1 MIGGYAG
8 QILRVNLATRTCTV
22 EPLDPQ
28 VARDWVG
35 GAGLGARYLLN
46 EVDPAA
52 AWDSPDNKIFIFTG
66 PFAGTKVSGS
76 GTIGVVTKGVLTGG
90 AASSQANGF
99 MGAYLKFCGYDGIIL
114 EGQADEWTWLWIDEA
129 GTPELLD
136 ARDLLGVDQ
145 WDLRD
150 VVAEK
155 MGRKMPLTSVF
166 GIGQAGEHL
175 VKFATIGGDH
185 GHVAAHNGVGAVMGA
200 KRLKAIG
207 VARGKRPVPVAN
219 PELYSSA
226 AKTLKEEN
234 NATPV
239 AQGIGDWGTA
249 GGISGLHKVGILPV
263 RNYTTSIFPEH
274 EKLTGQYLR
283 QNFKVKAHPCWAC
296 GLRDHC
302 EFIEVTEGPYTGF
315 KGEEPE
321 YEGMASMG
329 SQVGVQDP
337 GAAVM
342 LANMCDRWGIDVN
355 EAGWVLGWAI
365 ECAEAGLFSREF
377 LNGHDLRWG
386 NAEAIRAVME
396 DLVFR
401 RGAAGNL
408 LAEGTRLAAE
418 VSSPEA
424 RARAVY
430 TKKGNTP
437 RTHDHRAA
445 WWELLDT
452 VVSSTGTIES
462 SGRKAQPEQH
472 GIEPVRDPFSWE
484 QIANQQGRLNGRR
497 LFEDTL
503 GVCQFTAYHADWMVE
518 TLKGLTGWD
527 EFTVETAM
535 TVGRRAV
542 NALRVFNCGCGI
554 TAASEYPSERYGSSP
569 VDGPAQGTSVLANWH
584 AMRSRYY
591 ELNGWHREN
600 GKPLP
605 ETLERLGLG
614 EFAAAIW
621 GEAAGDD

>member
-1 MIGGYAG
+1 MLSGYAG
-8 QILRVNLATRTCTV
+8 QILRVNLTKLTCTT

-28 VARDWVG
+28 VAHDWVG
-35 GAGLGARYLLN
+35 GVGLGARCLVR
-46 EVDPAA
+46 EVSPEVS
-52 AWDSPDNKIFIFTG
+52 WDSPDNKIFIFTG
-66 PFAGTKVSGS
+66 PFAGTRVSGS
-76 GTIGVVTKGVLTGG
+76 GTIGVVTKGCLTDGS
-90 AASSQANGF
+90 ASSQANGF

-114 EGQADEWTWLWIDEA
+114 EGQAPDWTWLWIDEQ
-129 GTPELLD
+129 GTPALLD

-175 VKFATIGGDH
+175 VRFATIGGDH

-207 VARGKRPVPVAN
+207 VARGKKAIPIVN
-219 PELYSSA
+219 SDLYNSA
-226 AKTLKEEN
+226 ARTLKEEN

-239 AQGIGDWGTA
+239 AQGIGEWGTA
-249 GGISGLHKVGILPV
+249 GGIAGLHKVGILPV
-263 RNYTTSIFPEH
+263 RNYTTCIFPEH
-274 EKLTGQYLR
+274 EVLTGQHLR
-283 QNFKVKAHPCWAC
+283 TRFKVKAHPCWAC

-302 EFIEVTEGPYTGF
+302 ELMEVTEGPYTGF

-329 SQVGVQDP
+329 SQIGVTDP

-355 EAGWVLGWAI
+355 EAGWVLGWVI
-365 ECAEAGLFSREF
+365 ECYEAGIFTREQ
-377 LNGHDLRWG
+377 LGGHDMRWG
-386 NAEAIRAVME
+386 NAEAARVLLE
-396 DLVFR
+396 DICHR
-401 RGAAGNL
+401 RGPAGQW
-408 LAEGTRLAAE
+408 LAEGVKRAAE
-418 VSSPEA
+418 ASPPAA
-424 RARAVY
+424 RSRAVY

-472 GIEPVRDPFSWE
+472 GIEPMRDPFSWE

-503 GVCQFTAYHADWMVE
+503 GVCQFTAYHVDWMVE
-518 TLKGLTGWD
+518 TLKGITGWD
-527 EFTVETAM
+527 DFTVDTAM

-542 NALRVFNCGCGI
+542 NALRLFNFQCGI
-554 TAASEYPSERYGSSP
+554 TAEHEYPSERYGSTP
-569 VDGPAQGTSVLANWH
+569 ADGPAKGASVMANWH
-584 AMRSRYY
+584 AMRSMYY

-614 EFAAAIW
+614 EFVSVLW
-621 GEAAGDD
+621 EDGAGDD